1 MDEKSKRVG
10 IWIRTSTDLD
20 SQKESPEHHLERAKS
35 YCSFKNW
42 NIAQVYDLSATSGK
56 SILNLPQTKQMISDI
71 ESGKIEGLIFS
82 KLARLARSTRELLDL
97 ADIFKKHNADLIS
110 LGESIDTSSP
120 AGTLFFTVLAALA
133 QFEREEISER
143 VKASV
148 PVRAK
153 LGKNTGGAAPLGY
166 RWGKNGLEI
175 DTQEAP
181 MIKKLFAFFL
191 ETNRKRTTARMMN
204 EAGFRTRND
213 TKFSDTTVTRI
224 LTNPA
229 MKGLHRANYTRS
241 RGDGKAW
248 DLKPASDWV
257 FTKIDAIVD
266 EETFDTVNAFLDNQ
280 KKSKQKTARKPVR
293 HLFSGLTFCQCNG
306 VMYIPSNSHSYTCR
320 KCKRKIL
327 QDDLEAIYLDHLKE
341 FLISKDEIKK
351 YILEA
356 NKSFQDKKNEL
367 ELLKSENKKVQ
378 AEIDKLYDLYIS
390 DSIGKAGFERKNTPL
405 EERLVQLQIQIP
417 TLQGT
422 VDAMQQTTLSSQK
435 IVEETGWLYQ
445 HWDKLKKNEQ
455 LKIIETITQQI
466 IVGANEVE
474 LHLHYLPFVQTKGS
488 AINKK
493 MATWQ
498 HNDMGSWQP
507 PA

>member
-1 MDEKSKRVG
+1 MNKKNKRVG
-10 IWIRTSTDLD
+10 VWIRTSTDLE
-20 SQKESPEHHLERAKS
+20 SQRESPEHHLERAKG
-35 YCSFKNW
+35 YCLFKDW
-42 NIAQVYDLSATSGK
+42 EIVKVYDLSATSGK
-56 SILNLPQTKQMISDI
+56 SILNLPKTKQMISDI

-148 PVRAK
+148 PIRAK
-153 LGKNTGGAAPLGY
+153 LGKNTGGTAPLGY
-166 RWGKNGLEI
+166 RWGKSGLKI
-175 DTQEAP
+175 DEKEAP
-181 MIKKLFAFFL
+181 IIKKLFDFFL
-191 ETNRKRTTARMMN
+191 ETYRKRTTARMMN
-204 EAGFRTRND
+204 EAGFRTRKG
-213 TKFSDTTVTRI
+213 TKFTDTTITRI
-224 LTNPA
+224 LTNQT

-257 FTKIDAIVD
+257 YTRVDAIVD
-266 EETFDTVNAFLDNQ
+266 EEIFDTINMFLD
-280 KKSKQKTARKPVR
+280 KQKSSRKKIARKPIR
-293 HLFSGLTFCQCNG
+293 HLFSGLTFCECNG
-306 VMYIPSNSHSYTCR
+306 KMYIPSNSHSYTCR
-320 KCKRKIL
+320 KCKRKIH

-367 ELLKSENKKVQ
+367 EFLKSENKKVT

-390 DSIGKAGFERKNTPL
+390 DSIGKTGFERKNTPL
-405 EERLVQLQIQIP
+405 EERLVQLQMQIP

-422 VDAMQQTTLSSQK
+422 VDAIQQTTLSSQK

-445 HWDKLKKNEQ
+445 NWGKLKKNEQ
-455 LKIIETITQQI
+455 LKVIETITQQI

-474 LHLHYLPFVQTKGS
+474 LHLHYLPFVQSNNSK
-488 AINKK
+488 ANKK
-493 MATWQ
+493 ETTWQ
-498 HNDMGSWQP
+498 RNHTGSWPP